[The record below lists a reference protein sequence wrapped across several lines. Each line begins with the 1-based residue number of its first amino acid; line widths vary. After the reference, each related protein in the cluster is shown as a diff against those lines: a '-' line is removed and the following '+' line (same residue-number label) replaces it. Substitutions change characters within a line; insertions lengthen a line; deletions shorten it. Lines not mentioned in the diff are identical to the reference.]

1 MEDEKMEREYGYFV
15 QFFNFAFVLRGEA
28 RHLEKIKER
37 IIAEHVSKGHIRLVK
52 PVYSKEELCLVDES
66 KWKVYQRLRQRELPM
81 NMKEVDESEFFTFAC
96 ILRGEVSYLEEVKDI
111 LKEYAAKGH
120 IEVAKST
127 YSTEKIFVVTEPEW
141 RAFLQSKEGPE
152 ITEVDE
158 NEFFTFACILRGD
171 VGHLEE
177 VRDILK

>member
-28 RHLEKIKER
+28 RYLEKIKEH
-37 IIAEHVSKGHIRLVK
+37 IIAEYVSKGHVRLVK

-81 NMKEVDESEFFTFAC
+81 NIKEVDES
-96 ILRGEVSYLEEVKDI
+96 
-111 LKEYAAKGH
+111 
-120 IEVAKST
+120 
-127 YSTEKIFVVTEPEW
+127 
-141 RAFLQSKEGPE
+141 
-152 ITEVDE
+152 
-158 NEFFTFACILRGD
+158 EFFTFACILRGD

-177 VRDILK
+177 VKDILKEHAAKGHIKIVRVTYSADRMFIVSE